1 MGAILILAA
10 KHTDCLKLFDNTF
23 SLLTIDTEI
32 LLDLIHTDSFL
43 FHCKHSDLFDQSV
56 NSGINPIPFY
66 RVAFLVS
73 LLFLQK
79 IHQLAKGFFISILQI
94 IVKCGNLTK
103 LELLYHHIHTGNCLS
118 MEDNLTQSIFPV
130 TVWKYRIQDSI
141 LLCHLFNLF
150 HIFGIKL
157 QHL

>member
-1 MGAILILAA
+1 MGAIFILAA
-10 KHTDCLKLFDNTF
+10 KHTDCLKLSDNTF

-43 FHCKHSDLFDQSV
+43 FHCKHSDLLNQPV
-56 NSGINPIPFY
+56 NGGINLITFY

-103 LELLYHHIHTGNCLS
+103 LELLYHHIHTWNCLS
-118 MEDNLTQSIFPV
+118 VEDNLTQSVFPV
-130 TVWKYRIQDSI
+130 TVRKYR
-141 LLCHLFNLF
+141 L
-150 HIFGIKL
+150 
-157 QHL
+157 